1 MLCVVRA
8 YSLYSCGCCP
18 WAIGKYRR
26 RTKVLF
32 LQCDFL
38 YRFSHLH
45 LTHPGSGTTFS
56 GSRCPSLFLMRSCRH
71 RQTLSARQLPDQPP
85 VHFFFSEL
93 QAKHNGQLVFFI
105 RVYVFVFIKDCFC
118 SRYCKIYTC
127 QSGRPVPSSFW
138 IAATVLVIL
147 WSHQQHSPNSFSIR
161 FPNPALRS
169 P

>member
-85 VHFFFSEL
+85 VHFFFQNSKPSTMVSWCSLFEFMCL
-93 QAKHNGQLVFFI
+93 PLSKIVSAPDIAKYIPASLDALSLH
-105 RVYVFVFIKDCFC
+105 
-118 SRYCKIYTC
+118 
-127 QSGRPVPSSFW
+127 
-138 IAATVLVIL
+138 
-147 WSHQQHSPNSFSIR
+147 R
-161 FPNPALRS
+161 FGLPPLS
-169 P
+169 L

>member
-1 MLCVVRA
+1 MPCVVRA
-8 YSLYSCGCCP
+8 YSLYSRGCCP

-85 VHFFFSEL
+85 VHFFFRTLSQAQWSAGVLYSSLCVCLYQRLFLL
-93 QAKHNGQLVFFI
+93 QILQNIYLPVWTPCPFI
-105 RVYVFVFIKDCFC
+105 VLDCRHC
-118 SRYCKIYTC
+118 PCD
-127 QSGRPVPSSFW
+127 PVVPP
-138 IAATVLVIL
+138 AA
-147 WSHQQHSPNSFSIR
+147 QP
-161 FPNPALRS
+161 
-169 P
+169 